1 MSITL
6 QIKIILKGKVITM
19 GVLSDAV
26 KSIDQSEKNFEE
38 IQESLNLL
46 VQLAESKANAY
57 EQQIKDDLFRGKIL
71 GKKEGTDTLFFPIST
86 IKDYR
91 KQYRCITENTVNTK
105 ILDTIA
111 TSITDMIDDPSGK
124 GIVTGV
130 AQIINTAL
138 EPILGVAKG
147 QEQYCS
153 ATTTFIE
160 GTGLGVNIV
169 RFDCIIWA
177 RSIQSESIRKKVQTA
192 LSCVAFKSVVDVE
205 KLKFDDFRS
214 VYAPIL
220 EASDEKDPLA
230 AIQKARDIY
239 DALNGGKALPAQN
252 SALITMEDLDIQ
264 DICFASAPIMAT
276 EHADRF

>member
-1 MSITL
+1 
-6 QIKIILKGKVITM
+6 M
-19 GVLSDAV
+19 GVLSEAV
-26 KSIDQSEKNFEE
+26 KSVDQSEENFEE

-46 VQLAESKANAY
+46 VQLAASKANAF
-57 EQQIKDDLFRGKIL
+57 EQQLKDDLFRGKVL
-71 GKKEGTDTLFFPIST
+71 GKEEGTDTLFFPIST
-86 IKDYR
+86 IKDFR

-105 ILDTIA
+105 ILDSIA
-111 TSITDMIDDPSGK
+111 NSITDMIDDPSGK
-124 GIVTGV
+124 GIVNGV
-130 AQIINTAL
+130 AKIINTAL

-192 LSCVAFKSVVDVE
+192 LSCVAYKSVVDVE

-220 EASDEKDPLA
+220 EASDEKEPLA
-230 AIQKARDIY
+230 AINKAKEIY
-239 DALNGGKALPAQN
+239 HALDGGKALPVKN
-252 SALITMEDLDIQ
+252 SAMIPIKDLSIQ
-264 DICFASAPIMAT
+264 DICFASAPIT
-276 EHADRF
+276 SKEHADRF